1 MDDRVIGDRFR
12 KREVSE
18 VVEVERGQTRV
29 IERPEPPR
37 TGAGARETLSIV
49 YRVSRA
55 VFLLLAVVV
64 ALGIVFT
71 VAPTNAGNVI
81 VRNVLSLARDAAGPF
96 RDVFSVGDNAEREV
110 VVNYTFAAVV
120 YFVISVVVAKL
131 PGGKR

>member
-1 MDDRVIGDRFR
+1 DRFR

-29 IERPEPPR
+29 AERPAPPR
-37 TGAGARETLSIV
+37 TGGVAREAVTIV

-64 ALGIVFT
+64 VLGIVFT
-71 VAPTNAGNVI
+71 VAPTNAENVI

-96 RDVFSVGDNAEREV
+96 RDVFTVADNAEREL
-110 VVNYTFAAVV
+110 VVNYAFAAVV
-120 YFVISVVVAKL
+120 YFVVSVVVGKL